1 MAQKVTK
8 ALIKGGGERRKGGDK
23 QLEGG
28 RPLLKAARSHLYLK
42 SRKLFLCCGVTPAR
56 AIAA

>member
-8 ALIKGGGERRKGGDK
+8 ALIKGEEGKGGDK
-23 QLEGG
+23 RFEGVQ
-28 RPLLKAARSHLYLK
+28 PLLKAARSPLYLK
-42 SRKLFLCCGVTPAR
+42 SRKLFLCSGVTPAR